1 MKGIKVLLIK
11 NCFNMAILSDRDL
24 KELIQEQNA
33 VRVNKG
39 PGIDMATQLGPSSLD
54 LRLGYEFGV
63 LETRRIK
70 AIDTKQMDSYSELKK
85 TTTTTPEDGLIVHPG
100 EFVLGST
107 LETLVVPDDMVA
119 RIEGRSSYARL
130 GLIPHAA
137 AGFVDPGFKGQI
149 TLEIQNLGNVPI
161 TIYPEDRICQVV
173 FETMTS
179 EADKPYGDKK
189 DSKYMNQEGATGSRL
204 DKEHRE

>member
-1 MKGIKVLLIK
+1 MT
-11 NCFNMAILSDRDL
+11 ILSDRDL
-24 KELIQEQNA
+24 KKLIEEKDA
-33 VRVNKG
+33 IRTDKG
-39 PGIDMATQLGPSSLD
+39 PEIDEDLQLGPSSMD

-63 LETRRIK
+63 LETRRVK
-70 AIDTKQMDSYSELKK
+70 AIDTRKMGEYSDIKASK
-85 TTTTTPEDGLIVHPG
+85 TTTPEEGMVVHPG
-100 EFVLGST
+100 EFVLGTT
-107 LETLVVPDDMVA
+107 LETLDVPTNLVA

-137 AGFVDPGFKGQI
+137 AGFVDPGFEGQI

-179 EADKPYGDKK
+179 EAENPYGEKT
-189 DSKYMNQEGATGSRL
+189 DSKYMGQKGATGSRL
-204 DKEHRE
+204 DREKR

>member
-1 MKGIKVLLIK
+1 MTV
-11 NCFNMAILSDRDL
+11 LSDKDIR
-24 KELIQEQNA
+24 ELIDNKNA
-33 VRVNKG
+33 VEVKEG
-39 PGIDMATQLGPSSLD
+39 PEVDLDLQLGPSSLD

-63 LETRRIK
+63 LKTRKVK
-70 AIDTKQMDSYSELKK
+70 AIDTQSMKDYSEIKESRRA
-85 TTTTTPEDGLIVHPG
+85 TPEEGMVVHPG
-100 EFVLGST
+100 EFLLGTT
-107 LETLVVPDDMVA
+107 LEALNVPSNLVA

-137 AGFVDPGFKGQI
+137 AGFVDPGFEGQI

-179 EADKPYGDKK
+179 EAENPYGEKT
-189 DSKYMNQEGATGSRL
+189 DSKYMGQEGATGSRL
-204 DKEHRE
+204 DEEDRRNI

>member
-1 MKGIKVLLIK
+1 MTV
-11 NCFNMAILSDRDL
+11 LSDKDIR
-24 KELIQEQNA
+24 ELIDNKNA
-33 VRVNKG
+33 VEVEEG
-39 PGIDMATQLGPSSLD
+39 PEVDLDLQLGPSSLD

-63 LETRRIK
+63 LKTRKVK
-70 AIDTKQMDSYSELKK
+70 AIDTQSMKDYSEIKESREA
-85 TTTTTPEDGLIVHPG
+85 TPEEGMGVHPG
-100 EFVLGST
+100 EFLLGTT
-107 LETLVVPDDMVA
+107 LETLKVPSNLVA

-137 AGFVDPGFKGQI
+137 AGFVDPGFEGQI

-179 EADKPYGDKK
+179 EAENPYGEKT
-189 DSKYMNQEGATGSRL
+189 DSKYMGQEGATGSRL
-204 DKEHRE
+204 DEEDRRNL

>member
-1 MKGIKVLLIK
+1 
-11 NCFNMAILSDRDL
+11 MAILSDKDL
-24 KELIQEQNA
+24 KEIIEEKNA
-33 VRVNKG
+33 VYCSRG
-39 PGIDMATQLGPSSLD
+39 PDIDYDLQLGPSSLD
-54 LRLGYEFGV
+54 LRLGYEFGF
-63 LETRRIK
+63 LDTRKVK
-70 AIDTKQMDSYSELKK
+70 AIDTREMNDYGDIKRTRE
-85 TTTTTPEDGLIVHPG
+85 TTPEEGMVVHPG

-107 LETLVVPDDMVA
+107 LETLKVPDNLVA

-137 AGFVDPGFKGQI
+137 AGFVDPGFEGQI

-179 EADKPYGDKK
+179 TAENPYGDKK

-204 DKEHRE
+204 DKEHR

>member
-1 MKGIKVLLIK
+1 MTV
-11 NCFNMAILSDRDL
+11 LSDMDL
-24 KELIQEQNA
+24 RELIEDEGA
-33 VRVNKG
+33 VVTENG
-39 PGIDMATQLGPSSLD
+39 PDMDLDLQLGPSSLD

-63 LETRRIK
+63 LETRKVK
-70 AIDTKQMDSYSELKK
+70 AIDTQKMDTYSDIKERK
-85 TTTTTPEDGLIVHPG
+85 TADTDTGMVVHPG
-100 EFVLGST
+100 EFVLGTT
-107 LETLVVPDDMVA
+107 LETLDVPSDLVA

-137 AGFVDPGFKGQI
+137 AGFVDPGFRGQI

-179 EADKPYGDKK
+179 EAENPYGEKK
-189 DSKYMNQEGATGSRL
+189 DSKYMQQSGATASRL
-204 DKEHRE
+204 DREKR

>member
-1 MKGIKVLLIK
+1 MTV
-11 NCFNMAILSDRDL
+11 LSDKDIR
-24 KELIQEQNA
+24 ELIDNENA
-33 VRVNKG
+33 VEVEEG
-39 PGIDMATQLGPSSLD
+39 PEVDLDLQLGPSSLD

-63 LETRRIK
+63 LKTRKVK
-70 AIDTKQMDSYSELKK
+70 AIDTQSMKDYSEIKESRK
-85 TTTTTPEDGLIVHPG
+85 ATPEEGMVVHPG
-100 EFVLGST
+100 EFLLGTT
-107 LETLVVPDDMVA
+107 LETLKVPSNLVA

-137 AGFVDPGFKGQI
+137 AGFVDPGFEGQI

-179 EADKPYGDKK
+179 EAENPYGEKT
-189 DSKYMNQEGATGSRL
+189 DSKYMGQEGATGSRL
-204 DKEHRE
+204 DEEDRRNL

>member
-1 MKGIKVLLIK
+1 MTV
-11 NCFNMAILSDRDL
+11 LSDRDL
-24 KELIQEQNA
+24 RELIEDEGAVVTQN
-33 VRVNKG
+33 G
-39 PGIDMATQLGPSSLD
+39 PDMDLALQLGPSSLD

-63 LETRRIK
+63 LETRKVK
-70 AIDTKQMDSYSELKK
+70 AIDTQKMDTYSDIKERK
-85 TTTTTPEDGLIVHPG
+85 TADTDTGMVVHPG
-100 EFVLGST
+100 EFVLGTT
-107 LETLVVPDDMVA
+107 LETLDVPSDLVA

-137 AGFVDPGFKGQI
+137 AGFVDPGFRGQI

-179 EADKPYGDKK
+179 EAENPYGEKK
-189 DSKYMNQEGATGSRL
+189 DSKYMQQSGATASRL
-204 DKEHRE
+204 DREKR